1 MKEKLLE
8 MLEMQK
14 ALNEN
19 ILKEH
24 GDEKYTDDNLYH
36 ALLDELGELNH
47 ELKAEWCWWKNTQ
60 KPVDRDKVLE
70 EYVDCIHFGLCRLLR
85 HGGTLP
91 KVAHDVM
98 EDYKFFVSH
107 SILRVHSI
115 MDFIADVIY
124 LYSEDGVKMFRS
136 LLLLGNKL
144 GFDFDTIYE
153 AYIKKN
159 KVNYE
164 RLKNGY

>member
-1 MKEKLLE
+1 MREKLLE

-14 ALNEN
+14 ALNED
-19 ILKEH
+19 ILKKH
-24 GDEKYTDDNLYH
+24 GSEKYTDDNLYH

-47 ELKAEWCWWKNTQ
+47 ELKAEWCRWKKTQ
-60 KPVDRDKVLE
+60 KPVDREKLLE
-70 EYVDCIHFGLCRLLR
+70 EYVDCIHFGLCHLLKYSTNLDSAIYAIINLYDCSLER
-85 HGGTLP
+85 HMLGQQTN
-91 KVAHDVM
+91 A
-98 EDYKFFVSH
+98 S
-107 SILRVHSI
+107 
-115 MDFIADVIY
+115 FIINLLDTY
-124 LYSEDGVKMFRS
+124 LFNTPNSFAL

>member
-8 MLEMQK
+8 MLQMQQ

-24 GDEKYTDDNLYH
+24 GSEKYTDENLEH
-36 ALLDELGELNH
+36 AFLDELGELNH
-47 ELKAEWCWWKNTQ
+47 ELKPLWCWWKKTQ
-60 KPVDRDKVLE
+60 KPVDQERLLE
-70 EYVDCIHFGLCRLLR
+70 EYVDCIHFGLCMLLNS
-85 HGGTLP
+85 
-91 KVAHDVM
+91 
-98 EDYKFFVSH
+98 YKYELENVVDNIVFKYQSYINFKEYATSLRCFKDILNRSYDSFDRFV
-107 SILRVHSI
+107 V
-115 MDFIADVIY
+115 
-124 LYSEDGVKMFRS
+124 
-136 LLLLGNKL
+136 LLALGDKL

>member
-8 MLEMQK
+8 MLQMQQ

-24 GDEKYTDDNLYH
+24 GSEKYTEENLFH

-47 ELKAEWCWWKNTQ
+47 ELKANWCWWKKTQ
-60 KPVDRDKVLE
+60 KPVVREKVLE
-70 EYVDCIHFGLCRLLR
+70 EYVDCIHFGLCHLLR
-85 HGGTLP
+85 YGEKLSHLAKDVVVKYNCTIGNIVLESYLVSEFIDMTL
-91 KVAHDVM
+91 
-98 EDYKFFVSH
+98 EDYK
-107 SILRVHSI
+107 L
-115 MDFIADVIY
+115 DAKDCFI
-124 LYSEDGVKMFRS
+124 S